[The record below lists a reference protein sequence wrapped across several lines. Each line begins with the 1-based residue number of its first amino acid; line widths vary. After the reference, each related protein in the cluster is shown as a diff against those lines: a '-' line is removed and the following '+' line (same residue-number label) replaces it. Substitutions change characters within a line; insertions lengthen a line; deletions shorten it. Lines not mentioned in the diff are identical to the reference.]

1 MPRLRTY
8 LQTLLEDTLGSRN
21 VYFQPPES
29 LKLSYP
35 AIVYKLS
42 DISTSFANNDP
53 YLRDK
58 IYQITLIDFSPDS
71 SIAEKIA
78 KLPMCKFKSCFT
90 ANNLN
95 HFVFTITF

>member
-29 LKLSYP
+29 LKLKYP

-42 DISTSFANNDP
+42 NINTLFANNDP

-58 IYQITLIDFSPDS
+58 VYQVTLIDFNPDS
-71 SIAEKIA
+71 EIAEKIA
-78 KLPMCKFKSCFT
+78 TLPMCKFNTSFT
-90 ANNLN
+90 ADNLN
-95 HFVFTITF
+95 HFIFTITF